1 MIKFLYIYY
10 KIYYMFRINF
20 IIVSNL
26 INFNN
31 NVIFYATIELNFVQ

>member
-20 IIVSNL
+20 IIISNL